1 MFKRKVYKDLLEWK
15 KEYCPRYACLLE
27 GARRVGKTTIVLE
40 FAKNEFDTYILIDF
54 SNISEGMLSVFKD
67 IADLDRF
74 FLRLQAET
82 GVSLIEG
89 KSVIIFD
96 EVQLYPKARQ
106 AIKHLVADGR
116 YAYIETGSLISIKKN
131 VKDILIPS
139 EEHKIQVYPMDYEE
153 FLWATGGNADILKKI
168 TEKEEPV
175 GNSTNRKLMQDF
187 RIYMAV
193 GGMPQA
199 VDTYIRENNFEK
211 VDKVKRDIISLYM
224 DDLEKIDDSGRLSN
238 IYRAIPAQLA
248 LDKKRFVV
256 TAATSKQKTSK
267 DDERIFELIDS
278 KMVLPCYRVSNPSV
292 SLSQTMEIDNFKL
305 YISDIGLFT
314 TMLFN
319 DSEHGRVDIYKKLLG
334 DNLPADLGYMY
345 ENVVAQILV
354 SKGRSLYYHTWDKD
368 NSTHYFEIDFLLA
381 EDSKLTA
388 LEVKSSSVRNHKSID
403 AFKEKYGKKVGKR
416 YLFSQKDLSNRE
428 SLMLRPV
435 YMLPFMW

>member
-1 MFKRKVYKDLLEWK
+1 
-15 KEYCPRYACLLE
+15 
-27 GARRVGKTTIVLE
+27 
-40 FAKNEFDTYILIDF
+40 
-54 SNISEGMLSVFKD
+54 
-67 IADLDRF
+67 
-74 FLRLQAET
+74 
-82 GVSLIEG
+82 
-89 KSVIIFD
+89 
-96 EVQLYPKARQ
+96 
-106 AIKHLVADGR
+106 
-116 YAYIETGSLISIKKN
+116 
-131 VKDILIPS
+131 
-139 EEHKIQVYPMDYEE
+139 
-153 FLWATGGNADILKKI
+153 
-168 TEKEEPV
+168 
-175 GNSTNRKLMQDF
+175 
-187 RIYMAV
+187 
-193 GGMPQA
+193 MPQA

-248 LDKKRFVV
+248 LDKKKFVV

>member
-27 GARRVGKTTIVLE
+27 GARR
-40 FAKNEFDTYILIDF
+40 
-54 SNISEGMLSVFKD
+54 
-67 IADLDRF
+67 
-74 FLRLQAET
+74 
-82 GVSLIEG
+82 
-89 KSVIIFD
+89 
-96 EVQLYPKARQ
+96 
-106 AIKHLVADGR
+106 
-116 YAYIETGSLISIKKN
+116 
-131 VKDILIPS
+131 
-139 EEHKIQVYPMDYEE
+139 
-153 FLWATGGNADILKKI
+153 
-168 TEKEEPV
+168 V

-248 LDKKRFVV
+248 LDKKKFVV

-319 DSEHGRVDIYKKLLG
+319 DSEHGL
-334 DNLPADLGYMY
+334 
-345 ENVVAQILV
+345 
-354 SKGRSLYYHTWDKD
+354 SLIH
-368 NSTHYFEIDFLLA
+368 I
-381 EDSKLTA
+381 
-388 LEVKSSSVRNHKSID
+388 
-403 AFKEKYGKKVGKR
+403 
-416 YLFSQKDLSNRE
+416 
-428 SLMLRPV
+428 
-435 YMLPFMW
+435 